1 MSIHDMKS
9 SLLQLSSYK
18 VLQARL
24 LMQTNDVLSP
34 SSSDILK
41 KAGKI
46 VDQLLLQP
54 AAKCE
59 APEIFPKLAYTNNS
73 SISILNRDE
82 DMLEKYTA
90 SATDT
95 NSTSALIGA
104 CQQIPTI
111 DVIKQLASKV
121 KSKYSDSKSEL
132 SFPNTASLVK
142 ENCLAASG
150 LIIESNSRFIST
162 PLYRICCSNRS
173 TSRNSPSVN
182 SSCDLIK
189 VNDHL
194 DKLNRRVECLNMKID
209 DIKKLDN
216 TDLNIIENFSKEY
229 KVSECPEWMCI
240 DYQYEYTNDEYNAA
254 ILQQERIKMWV
265 CDNAKQTYSDLS
277 ENGVSDHVP
286 FSDLNYNLSSKVD
299 LSNRTS
305 TLLPTTSALSTTASG
320 IIPVVSY
327 TNYKACKK
335 TSIEVEPTLN
345 KGTNYMGRGMN
356 AKFCDLSPASTDI
369 PMKISK
375 TKNLQYIKVGNS
387 LRRSINVVSYVDDLR
402 NIVYSCNLGL
412 TGDYITHHKLM
423 NNSKNSSSQSIRMV
437 HHRRGSKNINAEC
450 RENSNIMIIEV
461 DSVAIPKYCLGGHNH
476 FIKNYQA
483 DYKASSKY
491 AQLSC
496 RDCSWD
502 VINYCFTQ

>member
-1 MSIHDMKS
+1 MKS

-18 VLQARL
+18 ILQARL

-59 APEIFPKLAYTNNS
+59 APEIHPKLTYTNS
-73 SISILNRDE
+73 SGISILNRDE

-90 SATDT
+90 SAADTD
-95 NSTSALIGA
+95 STSVFIGA

-121 KSKYSDSKSEL
+121 KSKYSDSKNEL
-132 SFPNTASLVK
+132 GFPNTVSLGK
-142 ENCLAASG
+142 ENYSAANGS
-150 LIIESNSRFIST
+150 IIKSKSEFIST
-162 PLYRICCSNRS
+162 PLYHICCSNMS

-182 SSCDLIK
+182 NSCDLIK

-194 DKLNRRVECLNMKID
+194 DKLNRRVECLNMSID

-216 TDLNIIENFSKEY
+216 TDLNIEDFSKEY
-229 KVSECPEWMCI
+229 KLSERPEWMCI

-286 FSDLNYNLSSKVD
+286 FSDLNYNLSPKVD

-305 TLLPTTSALSTTASG
+305 TLLPTTSALSTTTSG
-320 IIPVVSY
+320 VVSVLPY
-327 TNYKACKK
+327 TNYKVCKK
-335 TSIEVEPTLN
+335 TSIKMEPTLN
-345 KGTNYMGRGMN
+345 KYTSYMGRGMN
-356 AKFCDLSPASTDI
+356 VKFCDLSSASTDI

-412 TGDYITHHKLM
+412 KGDYITHHKLM
-423 NNSKNSSSQSIRMV
+423 NNCKNASSQPIRML
-437 HHRRGSKNINAEC
+437 HHRRSSKNIGIEC

-461 DSVAIPKYCLGGHNH
+461 DSITVPKYTLGHNH
-476 FIKNYQA
+476 FMKNYQA
-483 DYKASSKY
+483 DYKGSSKY
-491 AQLSC
+491 TQLSC

-502 VINYCFTQ
+502 IINYCFTQ